1 MADWFS
7 ADLRF
12 LGVLITFFALLATLA
27 YRWLSEHR
35 RDFHV
40 LLERIDKE
48 AERRERETREIID
61 RIDKEAAERQR
72 QIDKEAAERQRQIDK
87 EAAERQRSFN
97 EEAEKRERAT
107 QAALERSD
115 RAFESL
121 TKQTNLQMEKLAGIA
136 ERTARSEATLE
147 TLTGRRPRA
156 GSTQISAED
165 EPRSVAA
172 QEVPGEPP
180 AE

>member
-61 RIDKEAAERQR
+61 R
-72 QIDKEAAERQRQIDK
+72 IDKEAAERQRQIDK